1 MPVTIVVPQLGESV
15 VEGTIGK
22 WLKQVGEPIAK
33 DEPIVE
39 IITDKINIE
48 LPAPTAGTLGEITA
62 AEGTVAQVG
71 EKLGSI
77 LAPGESLPAGGAA
90 APAPA
95 HAAAGAASGAGAGA
109 GVDAK
114 AARAAAATPASP
126 ESRTPQGDAPLG
138 AVAAGPR
145 TAASAPAFGNAPPG
159 HPAGGP
165 ATNNAAPHVAPHE
178 DGQRLSPAVRKLVK
192 ENDVDVS
199 QIRGSGMGGRVTRED
214 VLTYLEARKVAA
226 SAPGRGAPAM
236 APGRMDRFEPA
247 PAAPPSQPTKAIP
260 APAFAAPG
268 TREEA
273 VEPLTNVRKMIAQNM
288 VKARHTAAHCAVA
301 DEVDMT
307 ALVEMRGRLK
317 ERVQKEYGVKLTY
330 MPFIVKAVVRALKE
344 HPILNASMTDTE
356 VRYKKYYNIGIAV
369 HRDQGLIVPVVHDA
383 DRKNLLQIAA
393 DIEDLGARARA
404 EKLTLN
410 DIQGGTFSITN
421 AGMFGATSSVP
432 VINVPEVGILGV
444 HLIEERPVVRDH
456 RIVVR
461 WMMTLVLSFDHRL
474 VDGTPAVQFL
484 HRVKELLEDPESW
497 LLDAV

>member
-71 EKLGSI
+71 EKLGTI

-95 HAAAGAASGAGAGA
+95 HAAAGAASGAGAGSSSNA
-109 GVDAK
+109 GADAG

-126 ESRTPQGDAPLG
+126 QSRTPQGDAPLG

-145 TAASAPAFGNAPPG
+145 ASASAPAFGGAPSG
-159 HPAGGP
+159 RPAGGV
-165 ATNNAAPHVAPHE
+165 ATNNVAPHD

-192 ENDVDVS
+192 ENDVDVA

-226 SAPGRGAPAM
+226 SAPGRGAPAT
-236 APGRMDRFEPA
+236 APGRMDRFETA
-247 PAAPPSQPTKAIP
+247 PAAPRPQPTRAIP
-260 APAFAAPG
+260 TPAFAATG
-268 TREEA
+268 AREET

-307 ALVEMRGRLK
+307 ALVEMRGRMK
-317 ERVQKEYGVKLTY
+317 DRVQREYGVKLTY
-330 MPFIVKAVVRALKE
+330 MPFIVKAVVRGLKE

-356 VRYKKYYNIGIAV
+356 VHYKKYYNIGIAV
-369 HRDQGLIVPVVHDA
+369 HRDQGLIVPVVRDA

-404 EKLTLN
+404 EKLTLD
-410 DIQGGTFSITN
+410 DIQGGTFTITN

>member
-48 LPAPTAGTLGEITA
+48 LPAPSAGTLGEITVP
-62 AEGTVAQVG
+62 EGTVAQVG
-71 EKLGSI
+71 DKLGSI
-77 LAPGESLPAGGAA
+77 LAAGESLPAGGGAA
-90 APAPA
+90 APAA
-95 HAAAGAASGAGAGA
+95 VGASAAASGGGAGTP
-109 GVDAK
+109 DAK
-114 AARAAAATPASP
+114 AARAASSTPASP
-126 ESRTPQGDAPLG
+126 QSKVPQGDAPLG

-145 TAASAPAFGNAPPG
+145 TPAAAPAFGGGGGHAP
-159 HPAGGP
+159 
-165 ATNNAAPHVAPHE
+165 AAPGMPSNNNNVGHG
-178 DGQRLSPAVRKLVK
+178 DQRLSPAVRKLVK
-192 ENDVDVS
+192 ENNVDVA

-214 VLTYLEARKVAA
+214 VLTHLEARKVAA
-226 SAPGRGAPAM
+226 SAPGRGAAAPAM
-236 APGRMDRFEPA
+236 TPSYGGGAA
-247 PAAPPSQPTKAIP
+247 TAAPEAPRPTKPIP

-268 TREEA
+268 TREEV
-273 VEPLTNVRKMIAQNM
+273 VEPLTNVRKMIAANM
-288 VKARHTAAHCAVA
+288 VKSRHTAAHCAVS

-307 ALVEMRGRLK
+307 ALVEMRGRMK
-317 ERVQKEYGVKLTY
+317 DRVLRDYGVKLTY
-330 MPFIVKAVVRALKE
+330 MPFIVKAVVRGLKE

-356 VRYKKYYNIGIAV
+356 VHYKKFYNIGIAV
-369 HRDQGLIVPVVHDA
+369 HRDQGLIVPIVRDA
-383 DRKNLLQIAA
+383 DRKNLLQIAH
-393 DIEDLGARARA
+393 DIEDLGARARS
-404 EKLTLN
+404 EKLTLD
-410 DIQGGTFSITN
+410 DIQGGTFTITN

-444 HLIEERPVVRDH
+444 HLIEERAVVRDH

-474 VDGTPAVQFL
+474 VDGTPAVMFL